1 MCLCVSTREKKRLI
15 FVDPALY
22 LHIVAGILWYRL
34 VPSVVHTETS
44 WSSKALCENRFGVGF
59 PSLIKALA
67 EG

>member
-44 WSSKALCENRFGVGF
+44 
-59 PSLIKALA
+59 
-67 EG
+67 

>member
-22 LHIVAGILWYRL
+22 LHIVAGILWYQL

-44 WSSKALCENRFGVGF
+44 
-59 PSLIKALA
+59 
-67 EG
+67 